1 MRLSEISGAEGGKP
15 SPVPSLLYSP
25 LTHRLL
31 CLTVLQCTEKSVG
44 RKKLKM
50 ALGIKECNAV
60 EERELD
66 VLAHD

>member
-44 RKKLKM
+44 RKKAEDGSWHQRM
-50 ALGIKECNAV
+50 
-60 EERELD
+60 
-66 VLAHD
+66 